1 MSAVSKYCNKLHLTI
16 ISSTQR
22 GYVLKQTTKIDFNLG
37 FTYKDRRKP
46 SLIDAEGH
54 IEAGKFIVLCG
65 CSGCGKS
72 TLLRCINHLIP
83 EFYEGKITGFCMIGG
98 NDISGLSIGDVGKQ
112 VASVFQDPRS
122 QFFTVN
128 SSSEVAF
135 GLENHGLSH
144 DEITYRVN
152 EGFKKFELEYL
163 KDRAVFEL
171 SSGERQLIAILS
183 AWALDTNIIVMDEPT
198 ANLDQRA
205 IAKLSDMLSEL
216 KAEGKTIIVSE
227 HRLYYLADIADEYWY
242 IDSGEIVKC
251 YKSKEMLQL
260 TEGELA
266 CMGLRMPELRNLSLR
281 HSDSTY
287 DSAEY
292 KLNDDKVHKLTC
304 ENVTFRY
311 RGSKNNTLK
320 SASIELK
327 AGEIVA
333 IAGPNGNGKTTLGKI
348 LCGIYKASYGKISFD
363 GLALKSK
370 ELQSKSIFI
379 MQEAEFQFFTNSV
392 WNELKYGKKINP
404 SLEVEMGKMLRLS
417 GLWELRNRHP
427 FTLSGGQMQKLVLL
441 LAYFSEK
448 QIIVLDEPTAG
459 LDGRSLKTCI
469 RIINEMKK
477 DKIVLIITH
486 DIELI
491 AGACRNCVWLED
503 GSLRDS
509 FTLDSDESIRK
520 FCIYRDERLKA
531 VTNEYAVS
539 SIKHSFDPRIKLVIA
554 LFCCATS
561 VFVSTPLV
569 TAMFVAGMLINLYE
583 RNIKSSLCYG
593 AVYAVLLFAFIG
605 FPNVVTALL
614 LNVIPR
620 FLVIGEFVSALI
632 SNDGG
637 DKMITA
643 FRYMHMPERVIMIF
657 AVMFRFIPV
666 MSKDLSLMRQSVQT
680 RGFFKTLREKIMAF
694 PEYMEIIIAPL
705 MLRVI
710 RIAESLSASAETRGI
725 SLSGRRES
733 YTSLKI
739 KMSDV
744 LIFLAVLFL
753 ICFGFFYTRIVN
765 LF

>member
-1 MSAVSKYCNKLHLTI
+1 M
-16 ISSTQR
+16 
-22 GYVLKQTTKIDFNLG
+22 KQLTKIDFNLG
-37 FTYKDRRKP
+37 FTYKERRRP
-46 SLIDAEGH
+46 SLINVEGCIDAGQ
-54 IEAGKFIVLCG
+54 FIVLCG

-83 EFYEGKITGFCMIGG
+83 EFYEGELAGVCLIDG
-98 NDISGLSIGDVGKQ
+98 NDISGQSIGDVGKQ

-135 GLENHGLSH
+135 GLENFGLSH
-144 DEITYRVN
+144 DEIVDRVN
-152 EGFKKFELEYL
+152 TGFRKFGLEYL

-171 SSGERQLIAILS
+171 SSGERQLVAILS

-227 HRLYYLADIADEYWY
+227 HRLYYLADLADEYWY

-266 CMGLRMPELRNLSLR
+266 CMGLRMPELKNLSIN
-281 HSDSTY
+281 HIDSLH
-287 DSAEY
+287 D
-292 KLNDDKVHKLTC
+292 NDDKEHMLTC
-304 ENVTFRY
+304 ENVAFRY
-311 RGSKNNTLK
+311 RGAKNNTLK

-327 AGEIVA
+327 AGEALA

-363 GLALKSK
+363 GIALKSK

-392 WNELKYGKKINP
+392 WNELKYGKNINP
-404 SLEVEMGKMLRLS
+404 SLEAEMEKMLRLS

-441 LAYFSEK
+441 LAYFSNK
-448 QIIVLDEPTAG
+448 NIIVLDEPTAG
-459 LDGRSLKTCI
+459 LDGRSLNTCI
-469 RIINEMKK
+469 TIINEMKK

-491 AGACRNCVWLED
+491 AGACRSCVWLED
-503 GSLRDS
+503 GSLRDN
-509 FTLDSDESIRK
+509 FTLDSDESLRK

-593 AVYAVLLFAFIG
+593 VVYAALLFAFIG
-605 FPNVVTALL
+605 FPNLVTALL
-614 LNVIPR
+614 VNVIPR

-643 FRYMHMPERVIMIF
+643 FRYMHMPERAIMIF
-657 AVMFRFIPV
+657 AVMFRFVPV
-666 MSKDLSLMRQSVQT
+666 MSKDLSLMRQSVHT
-680 RGFFKTLREKIMAF
+680 RGFFKTLREKVVAF

-725 SLSGRRES
+725 SLPWRRQS

-744 LIFLAVLFL
+744 LIFLAVLSL
-753 ICFGFFYTRIVN
+753 ICFGFFYPRIVN

>member
-1 MSAVSKYCNKLHLTI
+1 M
-16 ISSTQR
+16 
-22 GYVLKQTTKIDFNLG
+22 KQLTKIDFNLG
-37 FTYKDRRKP
+37 FTYKDRRRP
-46 SLIDAEGH
+46 SLINVEGCVDAGE
-54 IEAGKFIVLCG
+54 FIVLCG

-83 EFYEGKITGFCMIGG
+83 EFYEGELAGVCLIDG
-98 NDISGLSIGDVGKQ
+98 NDISGQSIGDVGKQ

-135 GLENHGLSH
+135 GLENFGFSH
-144 DEITYRVN
+144 DEIVDRVN
-152 EGFKKFELEYL
+152 TGFSKFGLEYL

-171 SSGERQLIAILS
+171 SSGERQLVAILS

-227 HRLYYLADIADEYWY
+227 HRLYYLANLADEYWY

-260 TEGELA
+260 TEDEIA
-266 CMGLRMPELRNLSLR
+266 RMGLRMPKLRNLSLK
-281 HSDSTY
+281 HIDSTN
-287 DSAEY
+287 DNGEY
-292 KLNDDKVHKLTC
+292 KLNDNTEHKLTC
-304 ENVTFRY
+304 ENVEFKY
-311 RGSKNNTLK
+311 RGAKNTTLK

-327 AGEIVA
+327 SGEALA

-348 LCGIYKASYGKISFD
+348 LCGIYKASSGKIFFD
-363 GLALKSK
+363 GFLQKPK

-392 WNELKYGKKINP
+392 WNELKYGKNINP
-404 SLEVEMGKMLRLS
+404 SLEAEMEKMLRLS

-441 LAYFSEK
+441 LAYFSGK
-448 QIIVLDEPTAG
+448 HIIVLDEPTAG
-459 LDGRSLKTCI
+459 LDGRSLQTCI
-469 RIINEMKK
+469 KIINEMKK

-491 AGACRNCVWLED
+491 AGACRSCVWLED

-509 FTLDSDESIRK
+509 FTLDSDESLRK

-531 VTNEYAVS
+531 VTNEYVVS
-539 SIKHSFDPRIKLVIA
+539 SLKHSFDPRIKLVIA

-614 LNVIPR
+614 INVIPR

-643 FRYMHMPERVIMIF
+643 FRYMHMPERAIMIF
-657 AVMFRFIPV
+657 AVMFRFVPV
-666 MSKDLSLMRQSVQT
+666 MSKDLSLMRQSVHT
-680 RGFFKTLREKIMAF
+680 RGFFKTLREKVVAF

-725 SLSGRRES
+725 SLSGRRKS

-744 LIFLAVLFL
+744 LIFLAVLSL
-753 ICFGFFYTRIVN
+753 MCFGFFYTRIVN